1 MGLKDRLMHSW
12 NAFRNKDPTDFK
24 KDMGYMYNLQP
35 FKNVLN
41 IHNERSIVASVY
53 TKIAVAVSS
62 IKFVH
67 ARIDQNGRFLETIN
81 SSLNECL
88 TLAANIDQ
96 SGREFIEDAVL
107 TMLDEGVI
115 AIVPVDTDINPN
127 DSTSFDIKS
136 LRVGKILEWFPES
149 VRINLY
155 NDRIGVREDI
165 ILPKKVVAIAINPFY
180 NVMNEP
186 NSTFKRLISKLNALD
201 AIDRQT
207 ASGKLDLII
216 QLPYTI
222 KSDLSQKRADQRKES
237 IERQLENSKYGIA
250 YIDASEHITQLNRP
264 AENNLLK
271 QVEYLQKMFYSQLG
285 ITEKVFNGE
294 AEEQE
299 MLNYNN
305 STIEPIVSSIC
316 DAMKRS
322 FLSKTARTQG
332 QTITFIRDPF
342 RLVPVANIAEIADK
356 FTRNEILSSN
366 EMRAI
371 IGYKPSDDPRADELR
386 NKNLNS
392 SNDQL
397 PQRLPDETRDKI
409 ESTK

>member
-107 TMLDEGVI
+107 TMLDEGVV